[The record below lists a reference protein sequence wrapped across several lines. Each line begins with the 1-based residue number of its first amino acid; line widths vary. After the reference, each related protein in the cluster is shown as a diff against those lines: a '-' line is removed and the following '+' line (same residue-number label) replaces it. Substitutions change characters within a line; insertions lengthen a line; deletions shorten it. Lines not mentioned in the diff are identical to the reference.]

1 MGTVSNMKTRIVQVG
16 QIGASD
22 ERGRI
27 FSTDGVMVTITA
39 TCYKGPPMILTNISS
54 TTKLNNKEGHN
65 EPTRD

>member
-1 MGTVSNMKTRIVQVG
+1 MVTVSNMKTRIVQVG

-27 FSTDGVMVTITA
+27 FSTDGVMATITA

-54 TTKLNNKEGHN
+54 TTKLNNKEICD
-65 EPTRD
+65 ESDKK

>member
-22 ERGRI
+22 ERGWI
-27 FSTDGVMVTITA
+27 FSTDGVMATITA

-65 EPTRD
+65 EPTGD